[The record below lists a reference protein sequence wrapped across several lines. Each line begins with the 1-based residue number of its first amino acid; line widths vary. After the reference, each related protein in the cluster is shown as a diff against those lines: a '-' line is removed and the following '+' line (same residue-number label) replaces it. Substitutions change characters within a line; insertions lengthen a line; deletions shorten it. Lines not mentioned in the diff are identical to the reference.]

1 MSGAPRLQRDLF
13 IETVFEAAKSNPD
26 VYFVSAD
33 LGAMALDR
41 WRAELPEQFIHAGIS
56 EQNMTD
62 MAAGLSFAGKTV
74 FTYAM
79 ACFATTRCYEQ
90 IKCALAL
97 HGLPATL
104 VGVGVGLGYDDA
116 GPTHYTTED
125 LAAMRC
131 IAGLELWTP
140 GDAESTAC
148 LARRCLTQAALRYVR
163 LERPALPDLYHGR
176 FEQVM
181 DHGAASIRDGSGIA
195 LVSCGYML
203 HKSLDAAD
211 RLRAEGI
218 EAGVIDLFRL
228 KPLDAGRLI
237 SLLAPYHTV
246 VTVEEHFL
254 SGGFGSAVLEAL
266 SDAGVHKRVKRLGLP
281 DKYFF
286 ENGTRANLHKLAG
299 MDVPSLVAQ
308 VRALVVSTHGDF
320 QRQA

>member
-13 IETVFEAAKSNPD
+13 IETVFDAAKTDPN

-33 LGAMALDR
+33 LGAVALDR
-41 WRAELPEQFIHAGIS
+41 WRAELPGQFLHAGIS

-62 MAAGLSFAGKTV
+62 MSAGLSFAGKKV

-104 VGVGVGLGYDDA
+104 IGVGVGLGYDDA

-125 LAAMRC
+125 MAAMRC

-148 LARRCLTQAALRYVR
+148 LAQRCLTQPALRYVR

-176 FEQVM
+176 FERVM
-181 DHGAASIRDGSGIA
+181 DQGAAVIREGRDVA

-203 HKSLDAAD
+203 HKSLEAAD

-228 KPLDAGRLI
+228 KPLDAPRL
-237 SLLAPYHTV
+237 SALLAPYHSV

-254 SGGFGSAVLEAL
+254 PGGFGAAVLEAL
-266 SDAGVHKRVKRLGLP
+266 SDAGVQKRVTRLGLP
-281 DKYFF
+281 ERYFF
-286 ENGTRANLHKLAG
+286 ENGTRANLLKLSG
-299 MDVPSLVAQ
+299 LDVPSLVAR
-308 VRALVVSTHGDF
+308 VRALVS
-320 QRQA
+320 